1 DTATVTAP
9 PAGPDLKDVAKAEI
23 GRWIAEYTVA
33 YQRKDEAHVR
43 SMNPLSTF
51 KAAQYKQATVT
62 FSNVDIQPRDDGQSA
77 VLLADVQYQFG
88 FSRGD
93 PQTTSTRIAWRM
105 RKTPAGWV
113 VEK

>member
-1 DTATVTAP
+1 M
-9 PAGPDLKDVAKAEI
+9 DVAKAEI
-23 GRWIAEYTVA
+23 GRWIAEYKVA